1 MRWAGKAP
9 HYTDR
14 DIIRCGRLVALA
26 NIFQLF
32 CPLLILVKFPI
43 EYSLIRKREPH
54 TAWYVALI
62 LEVLYPFYILISL
75 LGGLFR
81 RKEW

>member
-1 MRWAGKAP
+1 M
-9 HYTDR
+9 
-14 DIIRCGRLVALA
+14 
-26 NIFQLF
+26 
-32 CPLLILVKFPI
+32 LVKFPI
-43 EYSLIRKREPH
+43 EYGLIQKREPR
-54 TAWYVALI
+54 TVWYVALI